1 LTKFLASLPIRIKFL
16 VSSVVTL
23 LLISIFIFT
32 YYPHQQRQQIVK
44 ALENKIIGMA
54 DMVAIGTGIA
64 LNSHDFS
71 AVSEMVNWA
80 KQDSN
85 LLYIALVDSDGTL
98 FATYNPYDL
107 PLKVSTWLKTSTNI
121 QKDNLYHASVPIRY
135 KDANYGTLFLGYS
148 LKPMDA
154 WIKKNTRTTL
164 ITISLIL
171 TLGIAIALAFSHFF
185 SKPILQLE
193 AATRAVAD
201 GNYHVHVSTNGHQD
215 EVGKLAHAFNLMA
228 QNIQK
233 AVDDLRTSE
242 ARLEGITSTIGD
254 GVCVISPKGEFTYLN
269 PEAELIL
276 GYDKGEL
283 IGKNIHTT
291 IHRSRKASKRA
302 QQADKCKLYR
312 AIITGKKYNN
322 YDDTF
327 WTKNGKKVPVAY
339 IVKPLNKDG
348 HFMGAVMA
356 FHNIKE
362 RKEHMEA
369 LKRSESHYHSLS
381 EQLAA
386 TNEMKDLLLD
396 VITHDLKNPAG
407 VIQGM
412 SEVMQTEFPGN
423 EMVDLVKDSSD
434 SLLQVIQNA
443 TTLSKVALNE
453 DIEKEPLDLAVVVAD
468 TIKDFSIALEN
479 AGMTIENKVTGPLIV
494 HANPLISEVIKN
506 YISNAIKY
514 AREGKKIVVEAQ
526 RMDDS
531 VLVAVKDFGTPIAKE
546 DYHRIFERRTQLG
559 EGRKRGRGL
568 GLAIVQRIAKAHG
581 GEVWVEPNKPTGN
594 TFYLKL
600 PME

>member
-1 LTKFLASLPIRIKFL
+1 M
-16 VSSVVTL
+16 VTL

-54 DMVAIGTGIA
+54 NMVALGTGIA

-80 KQDSN
+80 KQDTN
-85 LLYIALVDSDGTL
+85 LLYIALVDNDGTL
-98 FATYNPYDL
+98 FASYNPFDL
-107 PLKVSTWLKTSTNI
+107 PLEVNTWLKKSTNI
-121 QKDNLYHASVPIRY
+121 QEDNLYHTSVPIKYR
-135 KDANYGTLFLGYS
+135 DSNYGTLFLGYS

-164 ITISLIL
+164 ITIGLIL
-171 TLGIAIALAFSHFF
+171 TLGITIALAFSHFF

-193 AATRAVAD
+193 AAARAVAE
-201 GNYHVHVSTNGHQD
+201 GNYHVHVSTDEHHD
-215 EVGKLAHAFNLMA
+215 EVGRLAHAFNLMA

-233 AVDDLRTSE
+233 AIEDLRTSE

-254 GVCVISPKGEFTYLN
+254 GVCVISPDGEFTYLN

-276 GYDKGEL
+276 GYAKGEL

-291 IHRSRKASKRA
+291 IHCSRKAGKRA
-302 QQADKCKLYR
+302 RRADKCKLYR
-312 AIITGKKYNN
+312 AIVSGKKYDS

-327 WTKNGKKVPVAY
+327 WTKSGRAVPVAY
-339 IVKPLNKDG
+339 VVKPLIKDKQT
-348 HFMGAVMA
+348 MGAVMA
-356 FHNIKE
+356 FHDIKE

-434 SLLQVIQNA
+434 SLLQVINNA

-453 DIEKEPLDLAVVVAD
+453 DIEKEPLDLADVVAD
-468 TIKDFSIALEN
+468 TIKDFSMSLED
-479 AGMTIENKVTGPLIV
+479 AGMTIENRVSGPLIV
-494 HANPLISEVIKN
+494 NANPLISEVIKN
-506 YISNAIKY
+506 YLSNAIKY
-514 AREGKKIVVEAQ
+514 AREGKKIVVEAK
-526 RMDDS
+526 RLDDS
-531 VLVAVKDFGTPIAKE
+531 IVVAVKDFGTPIARE

-581 GEVWVEPNKPTGN
+581 GEVWVEPNNPTGN

-600 PME
+600 PVE